1 MLTKN
6 NLFLS
11 LVQISFYLLPLSL
24 IIGSLII
31 NINVIVF
38 LLLGSLYLIQNKISV
53 NFNSKN
59 ITLLLFFL
67 SIILSTL
74 INIKMLGIEN
84 FLKSVFL
91 LKFFL
96 VYILIETLI
105 LNEKINIKYFCNICC
120 LLLVFVSLDLFLQFF
135 SGENILG
142 YAPWEGRITG
152 VFEHEAIAGAY
163 IQKIFIFSLISV
175 FLFSYLTKLNKNFLQ
190 IIFFTIVIFA
200 SFIASNRISFLIIIS
215 LIFFVV
221 IFYKSFRKNLLL
233 SMILLIPLFI
243 FSYQAD
249 SQINYKYKDFISKVQ
264 KLGGQTSVLSNDIS
278 DENKEASPTRSNHGK
293 IYLTA
298 IKSFNENKI
307 LGHGLKS
314 FRVNCKKFLN
324 QKNTLCSTHPHN
336 YHLEV
341 LHDTGILGFS
351 LISIFVF
358 LILFSKYKDLRLNK
372 LKYNEKIIISLLILN
387 FLIEIFPLKSTGSL
401 FTTWNGTLLW
411 LSIAL
416 VNYGN
421 KKNI

>member
-175 FLFSYLTKLNKNFLQ
+175 FLFSYLKKLNKNFLQ

-372 LKYNEKIIISLLILN
+372 SKYNEKIIISLLILN

>member
-38 LLLGSLYLIQNKISV
+38 LLLGSLYLIQNKMSV